1 MRKQDDI
8 SLGDM
13 NTEIAGENSGAELEL
28 SLGDQPTMDE
38 TGFQPLGKV
47 DRYQIVKELGAGG
60 FGTVFLAKDTEAGT
74 LVAVKALPP
83 EISAIPEELDN
94 VRNNFAFVSK
104 LLHQNIAG
112 LLYLHKVDECDV
124 AAERLLRISNRS
136 YLVVMEYVQG
146 TTLSVWKKQYPDRKV
161 PLDKALDICAK
172 AAEALDYAHSRNII
186 HRDVK
191 PANIMIGTDNSVKVM
206 DFGLAAEVRSS
217 MSRVSQEKFDTS
229 GTRPYMAPEQWAGEK
244 QSAPTDQYALAVMF
258 YELISGEVP
267 FQSAFETG
275 DAILMMNLVRSEP
288 VKPLPEL
295 TKKQN
300 AALLRG
306 LSKNPEERF
315 TSCGDFIRAL
325 SGGKTG
331 SLRSPNANGKSANT
345 LKKLVVVF
353 MLLAIIGGVSWY
365 GVNVYHEQVKA
376 KEELDRITKLNE
388 EKRKEISA
396 ALRQAN
402 NLYNDGKYS
411 EASNALQKVFDL
423 DRDNANAKALQDKL
437 ALAAGLADVSPIR
450 SKAEVDW
457 ESVQKLSPADGFE
470 QDLKQLKIE
479 IKTAETLFNKEDYG
493 SALKRYQSV
502 LSQCSTLLKLDES
515 RNAANAAANDCA
527 TAKRAADKAEASR
540 DAQHLYVQ
548 AEKSVADAT
557 KAMTQR
563 DYQGARKHY
572 TSATEQYSN
581 AQTFAVEY
589 RQVVALKDQLDRL
602 KQSAL
607 SASDMALYGGTGWVK
622 IKTSILKADNSLK
635 QKNLATA
642 HREYQAAI
650 ANLPQVIADAK
661 NTKEATRKR
670 VAARTAYETALS
682 NATELYNA
690 SKRLSKTD
698 PRAHEKCV
706 ETVKTLETF
715 EGSSHYA
722 YLDSDAKAKIA
733 NLKNQAESYLKTLI
747 PPVAADLKAVRNASY
762 ASLSGLASGSREAQE
777 RQKQW
782 VNKLGLPLEVE
793 TKKVGIK
800 LRLIPPGTFTMG
812 SSQSEQEECIRSVKS
827 SSYSNR
833 TKDAIVKII
842 KAETQHRVTLTK
854 PFYCGM
860 YEVTQG
866 QWTRVMGSNPSKFT
880 GAGYDA
886 PVEQVSWEDCQ
897 KFLNKLCELEGVP
910 QGTYRLLTEAEWE
923 YACRA
928 GTSTSLYN
936 GELKI
941 LGLSNGPKIDEIGW
955 YSGNSGVSYSGA
967 IDSSKW
973 KETQYSHSKSGTHSV
988 GSKAANAF
996 GLHDMIGNVWEWCS
1010 DRYGNYPGGST
1021 TDPTGASSG
1030 SYRVSRGGCWSG
1042 SARGCRSAFRGG
1054 DTPSGRI
1061 SLLGFR
1067 LARITPV
1074 NK

>member
-1 MRKQDDI
+1 MSELDDI
-8 SLGDM
+8 SIGEM

-112 LLYLHKVDECDV
+112 LLYLHKVDECDA
-124 AAERLLRISNRS
+124 AAEQLLRISNRS

-229 GTRPYMAPEQWAGEK
+229 GTRPYMAPEQWAGKK
-244 QSAPTDQYALAVMF
+244 QNAATDQYALAVMF

-267 FQSAFETG
+267 FQSVFETG
-275 DAILMMNLVRSEP
+275 DAILMMNV
-288 VKPLPEL
+288 VKTETPEPLPNL

-300 AALLRG
+300 TVLLRA

-315 TSCGDFIRAL
+315 ASCGDFIRAL

-423 DRDNANAKALQDKL
+423 DRDNANAKTLQDKL

-457 ESVQKLSPADGFE
+457 ESIQKLSPADGFD
-470 QDLKQLKIE
+470 QDLKHLKIE

-502 LSQCSTLLKLDES
+502 LSQCSALLKLDES
-515 RNAANAAANDCA
+515 RNAAKAAANDCA
-527 TAKRAADKAEASR
+527 TAKRAAEKAEASR
-540 DAQHLYVQ
+540 DAQHIYTQ

-572 TSATEQYSN
+572 TSATELYNN

-589 RQVVALKDQLDRL
+589 RKVVALKDQFDRL

-661 NTKEATRKR
+661 NTKEATLKR

-682 NATELYNA
+682 KATEFYNA
-690 SKRLSKTD
+690 SKRLGKTD
-698 PRAHEKCV
+698 PRAHEKCA
-706 ETVKTLETF
+706 ETVKTLEAF
-715 EGSSHYA
+715 VSSSHYA

-733 NLKNQAESYLKTLI
+733 NLKNQAESYLKTLYI
-747 PPVAADLKAVRNASY
+747 GPLKGKDWTMPGLGMKFAYVAP
-762 ASLSGLASGSREAQE
+762 GSFQ
-777 RQKQW
+777 
-782 VNKLGLPLEVE
+782 
-793 TKKVGIK
+793 
-800 LRLIPPGTFTMG
+800 MG
-812 SSQSEQEECIRSVKS
+812 SNNGDSDEKPV
-827 SSYSNR
+827 
-833 TKDAIVKII
+833 
-842 KAETQHRVTLTK
+842 HRVTISRGYWIGK
-854 PFYCGM
+854 
-860 YEVTQG
+860 YEVTQSEY
-866 QWTRVMGSNPSKFT
+866 QSIMGSNPSNFK
-880 GAGYDA
+880 GGSL
-886 PVEQVSWEDCQ
+886 PVETVSWNDAV
-897 KFLNKLCELEGVP
+897 KFCKKLTERE
-910 QGTYRLLTEAEWE
+910 RLAERLPSGYEFRLPTEAEWE
-923 YACRA
+923 FAARGGDKSRGY
-928 GTSTSLYN
+928 
-936 GELKI
+936 K
-941 LGLSNGPKIDEIGW
+941 
-955 YSGNSGVSYSGA
+955 YSGSDNIDNVAWYESNSG
-967 IDSSKW
+967 SKTH
-973 KETQYSHSKSGTHSV
+973 EVGTKSGNEL
-988 GSKAANAF
+988 GIY
-996 GLHDMIGNVWEWCS
+996 DMSGNVWEWCLDDWHS
-1010 DRYGNYPGGST
+1010 NYNGAPSNGSRWGNGSGSRRVIRGGSW
-1021 TDPTGASSG
+1021 DSH
-1030 SYRVSRGGCWSG
+1030 
-1042 SARGCRSAFRGG
+1042 ARDCRSALRYNFSPGN
-1054 DTPSGRI
+1054 TLN
-1061 SLLGFR
+1061 LLGFR
-1067 LARITPV
+1067 VAIAPV
-1074 NK
+1074 H

>member
-13 NTEIAGENSGAELEL
+13 KTEIAEENSGAELEL

-74 LVAVKALPP
+74 LVALKALPP

-112 LLYLHKVDECDV
+112 LLYLHKVDECDA
-124 AAERLLRISNRS
+124 AAEQLLRISNRS

-244 QSAPTDQYALAVMF
+244 QSAPTDQYSLAVMF

-315 TSCGDFIRAL
+315 ASCGDFIRAL

-331 SLRSPNANGKSANT
+331 SLRSPNANGKSANP
-345 LKKLVVVF
+345 LKKLAVLF
-353 MLLAIIGGVSWY
+353 MLLVIIGGVSWY

-376 KEELDRITKLNE
+376 EEELKRITKLNE
-388 EKRKEISA
+388 AKRKEIAA
-396 ALRQAN
+396 ALRQAES
-402 NLYNDGKYS
+402 LYNDGKYS

-423 DRDNANAKALQDKL
+423 DRDNANAKVLQDKL

-450 SKAEVDW
+450 SEAEVLW
-457 ESVQKLSPADGFE
+457 EKTQTIKMTDGFE
-470 QDLKQLKIE
+470 KDLDKLKID
-479 IKTAETLFNKEDYG
+479 IKTADTLFNKEDYG
-493 SALKRYQSV
+493 SALKCYQGV
-502 LSQCSTLLKLDES
+502 ISQCKVLRNLDQE
-515 RNAANAAANDCA
+515 RNAAKAAANDCA
-527 TAKRAADKAEASR
+527 TAKRSADKAEASR
-540 DAQHLYVQ
+540 DAQHIYTQ
-548 AEKSVADAT
+548 AEKSVADAN

-563 DYQGARKHY
+563 DYQGARKYHV
-572 TSATEQYSN
+572 SATEQYNN

-589 RQVVALKDQLDRL
+589 RKVVALKDQLDRL

-607 SASDMALYGGTGWVK
+607 SASDMALYGGIGWVK

-670 VAARTAYETALS
+670 KLKAQYDAYMSAGKLAFKRRDWTEAETAFKKARQVEGYSYDNAAHDGIKTARGGAELVRKRAAARTAYETVLTK
-682 NATELYNA
+682 ATELYNA
-690 SKRLSKTD
+690 SKRLGKTD
-698 PRAHEKCV
+698 TQAHEKCA

-715 EGSSHYA
+715 VSSSHYA
-722 YLDSDAKAKIA
+722 YTDSDAKAKIS

-747 PPVAADLKAVRNASY
+747 PPSPDDLKAVPYARY
-762 ASLSGLASGSREAQE
+762 ASLSGLTSGSREAQE

-782 VNKLGLPLEVE
+782 VSKLGLPLEVA
-793 TKKVGIK
+793 TRKVGIK
-800 LRLIPPGTFTMG
+800 LRLIPPGSFTMG
-812 SSQSEQEECIRSVKS
+812 
-827 SSYSNR
+827 YNR
-833 TKDAIVKII
+833 
-842 KAETQHRVTLTK
+842 RVTLTK

-866 QWTRVMGSNPSKFT
+866 QWKRVMGSNPSYFKN
-880 GAGYDA
+880 AGDDA
-886 PVEQVSWEDCQ
+886 PVECVSWDDCQ
-897 KFLNKLCELEGVP
+897 KFLKKLCELEGVP

-928 GTSTSLYN
+928 GTTTAFCYGDSL
-936 GELKI
+936 
-941 LGLSNGPKIDEIGW
+941 
-955 YSGNSGVSYSGA
+955 NSSQA
-967 IDSSKW
+967 NFDRNKTI
-973 KETQYSHSKSGTHSV
+973 EV
-988 GSKAANAF
+988 GSYKTNAF
-996 GLHDMIGNVWEWCS
+996 GLYDMHGNVWEWCS
-1010 DRYGNYPGGST
+1010 DWYSSLSDGKSI
-1021 TDPTGASSG
+1021 DPTGSLSG
-1030 SYRVSRGGCWSG
+1030 LNKVYRGGCWDRKAETCC
-1042 SARGCRSAFRGG
+1042 SAGRHGG
-1054 DTPSGRI
+1054 VPNGRYDR
-1061 SLLGFR
+1061 LGFR
-1067 LARITPV
+1067 LMREV
-1074 NK
+1074 NKNKK